1 MSKTINLNLHFDSAL
16 TELLLKKYNHW
27 VKFNNYFKNTEFIS
41 VCSSDLG
48 FYSFYYKDIAGINS
62 VKNSIVF
69 IDCIIEGV
77 REEGWFKQY
86 DKSNFYII
94 FSNCVWDTD
103 YYNFGIDYIN
113 LDHYIYLN
121 ETINSSTNLYLENY
135 PAPKQ
140 YNFDYPKEN
149 MFVSTVGNSNSYRDF
164 FVNQLVDKLDY
175 QNFILKYQGKN
186 FGRNCD
192 YLDFFHL
199 SPEKYSSYKKFESFN
214 FFNISV
220 SLPIELY
227 NSAYFN
233 LVVETDTD
241 YQHSFFPT
249 EKVSKAILCGIPFVI
264 FSTPHFLKN
273 LQQLGFTTYNDLWDE
288 SYDLEP
294 DYQKRSAMIA
304 DLCNQLNHFDWNKNK
319 NKLRDIAY
327 KNADN
332 LLRNN
337 SIFVNQFEKI
347 NKVLDI
353 LSEYNFEHIKSN
365 KSQLFK
371 WLTEYTDHKT
381 Y

>member
-1 MSKTINLNLHFDSAL
+1 MTKTIDLNLGHDNAL
-16 TELLLKKYNHW
+16 LELLTKKYNLW
-27 VKFNNYFKNTEFIS
+27 AKFNNVFKNKEFIS
-41 VCSSDLG
+41 VCNSTAG
-48 FYSFYYKDIAGINS
+48 FPSFHYTDIASINS
-62 VKNSIVF
+62 IENSVVL
-69 IDCIIEGV
+69 IDCLTEGIHCQDL
-77 REEGWFKQY
+77 FKEY
-86 DKSNFYII
+86 NKSNFYII
-94 FSNCVWDTD
+94 FSNSIWDID
-103 YYNFGIDYIN
+103 YYKFGIDYIN
-113 LDHYIYLN
+113 LDHYLFLN
-121 ETINSSTNLYLENY
+121 EITNSATNLYFENY
-135 PAPKQ
+135 YSNKK

-149 MFVSTVGNSNSYRDF
+149 VFVSTVGNSNSYRDF
-164 FVNQLVDKLDY
+164 LVNQLVDKLDY

-192 YLDFFHL
+192 CLDFYRL
-199 SPEKYSSYKKFESFN
+199 SPEVYCSYKNFESFD

-264 FSTPHFLKN
+264 FSTPNFLKN
-273 LQQLGFTTYNDLWDE
+273 LQQLGFTTYSDLWDE

-294 DYQKRSAMIA
+294 DYQKRSVMIA
-304 DLCNQLNHFDWNKNK
+304 ALCNQLNHFDWNKNK

-353 LSEYNFEHIKSN
+353 LSKYNFEHIKSN
-365 KSQLFK
+365 KAQLFK
-371 WLTEYTDHKT
+371 WLNEYTDYKT